1 MRILLRLDKHI
12 FVLVLIVLFGPIL
25 FLSIVEVHRAIAC
38 CTKGTRHVGG
48 SQFVSD
54 VIGADGYITYEDGKL
69 CNEGPPPPK
78 AGSHAWVCVVK
89 FFNDNKIWAQTG
101 WTRYNRAEEVNGSYV
116 LEKRYAEISNGAD
129 DIDAVNASMNL
140 TTHNYKCQLTDSADG
155 RWNYYLDNEY
165 WWNFEKNYWINET
178 GNRVQFAGEIWNLED
193 DMPGI
198 NSDRCVFSALKYYD
212 GSWQNTN
219 LTDDDMWSDDD
230 TKWGVNR
237 VSGTQFEIWDKSPLP

>member
-1 MRILLRLDKHI
+1 MRGLLRLDKHI

-25 FLSIVEVHRAIAC
+25 FLSIVEVHRAIAT
-38 CTKGTRHVGG
+38 CTQGNKYAAGR
-48 SQFVSD
+48 QIVSN
-54 VIGADGYITYEDGKL
+54 VTGASGNITYEDGKL
-69 CNEGPPPPK
+69 CYEGSPPPK
-78 AGSHAWVCVVK
+78 AGSQAWVCVVK

-101 WTRYNRAEEVNGSYV
+101 WSRYNRVDEPYV
-116 LEKRYAEISNGAD
+116 VVKKYAEISNGD

-140 TTHNYKCQLTDSADG
+140 TTHNYKCQLTDSTDG
-155 RWNYYLDNEY
+155 HWNYYLDNEY
-165 WWNFEKNYWINET
+165 WWNFERNYWINET

-198 NSDRCVFSALKYYD
+198 NSDRCVFSTLKYYN

-219 LTDDDMWSDDD
+219 LTDNDVWSDDD